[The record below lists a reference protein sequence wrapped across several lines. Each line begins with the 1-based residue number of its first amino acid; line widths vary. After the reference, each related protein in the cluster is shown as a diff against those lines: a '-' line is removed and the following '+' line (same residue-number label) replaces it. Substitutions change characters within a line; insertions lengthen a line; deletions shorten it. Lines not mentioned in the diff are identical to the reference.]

1 MTPAARA
8 DLSLSQLED
17 KSDTLKIKKNMY
29 SICFA
34 NIETFFAQN
43 GKSFQLQIL
52 NIETSITSSTKQES
66 WKFYKMK
73 IF

>member
-1 MTPAARA
+1 VTPAARA

-43 GKSFQLQIL
+43 GKSF
-52 NIETSITSSTKQES
+52 
-66 WKFYKMK
+66 
-73 IF
+73 